1 MESFGHYERNWTE
14 EEKIKVN
21 LYFLYFLLEIQTIY
35 LLNNDNILKIFQIGK
50 FLKYDHHVPLK
61 IAEMVWSAETFFNQF
76 FFKIIFFQ

>member
-35 LLNNDNILKIFQIGK
+35 LLNNDNILKNFS
-50 FLKYDHHVPLK
+50 D
-61 IAEMVWSAETFFNQF
+61 W
-76 FFKIIFFQ
+76 